1 MNNIDARELVANR
14 LHFIGVH
21 GCKTDQLPEEKELL
35 REIDKAIDEAVANVA
50 RETGKRITIT
60 EGDRYELRWEYIRG
74 MLIGRGCDPGEL
86 DALAEAVREATREA
100 IADHKKR
107 VDSFKIVK

>member
-21 GCKTDQLPEEKELL
+21 GCKTDQLPEEKEKLK
-35 REIDKAIDEAVANVA
+35 EIDKAIDEAVANVA

-74 MLIGRGCDPGEL
+74 MLIDRGCDPGEL
-86 DALAEAVREATREA
+86 DAMAEAVREATREA

>member
-1 MNNIDARELVANR
+1 MDNINARELVADR
-14 LHFIGVH
+14 LHFVGVH
-21 GCKTDQLPEEKELL
+21 GCKMDQLPEEKELL

-50 RETGKRITIT
+50 RETGKRVTIT

-74 MLIGRGCDPGEL
+74 MLIDRGCDPDEL
-86 DALAEAVREATREA
+86 DAMADAVREATREA
-100 IADHKKR
+100 IAEHKKR